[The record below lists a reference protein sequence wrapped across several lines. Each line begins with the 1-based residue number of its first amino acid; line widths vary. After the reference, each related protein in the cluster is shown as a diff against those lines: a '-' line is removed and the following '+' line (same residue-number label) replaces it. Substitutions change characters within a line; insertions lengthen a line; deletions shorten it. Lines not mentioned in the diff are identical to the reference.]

1 MPGKKRKQLPL
12 MLSPFETEALEV
24 FARRLRRARL
34 RRNLTQTAVAER
46 AGVSRGAV
54 AAAESGA
61 AGTSLGTVVRMLG
74 VYGLA
79 ERLGEVIAVD
89 IDAEL
94 IDEDLGRQRSR
105 PKYKPADF

>member
-46 AGVSRGAV
+46 
-54 AAAESGA
+54 
-61 AGTSLGTVVRMLG
+61 
-74 VYGLA
+74 
-79 ERLGEVIAVD
+79 EVIAVD